1 MVENLPDGFSPRR
14 TKTPGAWLAALALL
28 LAFCSLAHG
37 AVPVTGSGQS
47 LTLTWD
53 PSISRNVAGYIVYY
67 GADGTNFEYGVD
79 VGNST
84 SYVACGLQPGQTNCF
99 AVIAYNT
106 QGVESRPSNIISY
119 IVPGLLSV
127 APKTGPRSP
136 ATIRFPVAPGHTYQ
150 LQASV
155 NLQTWSTIWQST
167 ATNNAWFQFQDV
179 EGANLRMRFYRLV
192 WQ

>member
-1 MVENLPDGFSPRR
+1 MAEDLPDGFNSRR
-14 TKTPGAWLAALALL
+14 TKTPGAGVAALALL

-37 AVPVTGSGQS
+37 GVPVTGSGQS
-47 LTLTWD
+47 LPLAWD
-53 PSISRNVAGYIVYY
+53 PSISPNVAGYIVYY
-67 GADGTNFEYGVD
+67 GADGTNFEYSVD
-79 VGNST
+79 VGTNT
-84 SYVACGLQPGQTNCF
+84 SYVVCGLQPGETNCF

-106 QGVESRPSNIISY
+106 HGVESPPSNIISY

-127 APKTGPRSP
+127 APKTGHRSP
-136 ATIRFPVAPGHTYQ
+136 AIIRFPVAPGHTYQ

-167 ATNNAWFQFQDV
+167 ATNNAWTQFQDV

-192 WQ
+192 WH